1 MDIKKQINHHNKNMN
16 HFENTYYFN
25 QRALLD
31 AMNLSVGI
39 LVTGIMIYKMKNS
52 NI

>member
-1 MDIKKQINHHNKNMN
+1 MDIKKQINQHNTNMN
-16 HFENTYYFN
+16 HFENTYYFY
-25 QRALLD
+25 QRALLE

-39 LVTGIMIYKMKNS
+39 LVTAIMIFRMKNS